1 MSRFEDIKKSL
12 TVRYEAINK
21 QPSNQITVIFLKGTN
36 QAIQHYLEE
45 HDVLTKGTLYVQSL
59 YSPTYYQLDL
69 FSDNNTL
76 SKQWFDSDEG
86 LRVCALFMPG
96 PFYEKDKGNS
106 PEYKKVMGYARLNNA
121 LKSIVS
127 RIFSELEV
135 TEMCYTGNN
144 GVSVEAITFPFI
156 NEDAPIYHFKRVKN
170 ETLSMD
176 KLEVIDDK
184 EIENYLKD
192 KYGIPSSVWEYIKGL
207 R

>member
-1 MSRFEDIKKSL
+1 MTLFENVKKSL

-21 QPSNQITVIFLKGTN
+21 QPSNQVTVIFLKGTN

-45 HDVLTKGTLYVQSL
+45 HDVLTRGTLYVQSL

-69 FSDNNTL
+69 FSNSNTL
-76 SKQWFDSDEG
+76 SKQWFDSSEG

-96 PFYEKDKGNS
+96 PFYEKHKNDIS
-106 PEYKKVMGYARLNNA
+106 EHDKVMGYARLNNA

-127 RIFSELEV
+127 RIFNELIL

-144 GVSVEAITFPFI
+144 GVSVEALTFPFI
-156 NEDAPIYHFKRVKN
+156 NENAQIYHFKRVKN

-176 KLEVIDDK
+176 KLEIIEDK
-184 EIENYLKD
+184 EIETYLKD